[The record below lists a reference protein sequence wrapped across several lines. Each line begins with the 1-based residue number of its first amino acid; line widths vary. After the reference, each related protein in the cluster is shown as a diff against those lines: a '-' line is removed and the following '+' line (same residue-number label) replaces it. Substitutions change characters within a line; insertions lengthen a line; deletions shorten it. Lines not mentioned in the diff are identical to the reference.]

1 MNYNNLRILGKPFF
15 SFKRYLHDRKLP
27 SVLKGYRNTKNT
39 NWIGIESPR
48 KADFQ
53 LTSTS
58 KKSKKSLDEL
68 TKKWSEARINS
79 KSEYDDE
86 LINYNDRED

>member
-1 MNYNNLRILGKPFF
+1 MNYNNLRVLGKPFSAF

-27 SVLKGYRNTKNT
+27 SVLNNYRDTKVT

-48 KADFQ
+48 KADINRY
-53 LTSTS
+53 TVVR
-58 KKSKKSLDEL
+58 
-68 TKKWSEARINS
+68 TKTWTTRDIDN

-86 LINYNDRED
+86 YSKIESPYIRED